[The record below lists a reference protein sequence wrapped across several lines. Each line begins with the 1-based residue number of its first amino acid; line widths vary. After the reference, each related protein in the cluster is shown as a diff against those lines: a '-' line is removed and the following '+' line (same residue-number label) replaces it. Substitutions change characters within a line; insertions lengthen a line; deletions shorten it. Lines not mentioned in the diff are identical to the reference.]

1 MCSSR
6 LVRPMPSM
14 HHCITRRRA
23 SSPLKFCPTVT
34 VLLHRSCPGKLH
46 CAECPVSVVR
56 HQTSVKAKCPASSQS
71 SCLHG
76 ACQNW
81 YRRNSNGTD
90 GPATGG
96 SGTGGLQQP
105 HPPAAAPG
113 GSASA
118 AGPNRGLTRRALAAS
133 ALTELT
139 TSFSA
144 PPSWFSMFKPLS
156 SSATQRAHTSCP
168 SSSNLNVWNLHI
180 QCICV
185 AQRSNGIAEAASTQ
199 RLTTAKVWNY
209 SLQETSAKTIC
220 PHDGGE
226 VMVKYRDPHSPPV
239 QKQTTHWERANTHLG
254 NKHDKNW
261 KQGANA
267 HLSEMFGILVIMQ

>member
-1 MCSSR
+1 
-6 LVRPMPSM
+6 
-14 HHCITRRRA
+14 
-23 SSPLKFCPTVT
+23 
-34 VLLHRSCPGKLH
+34 
-46 CAECPVSVVR
+46 
-56 HQTSVKAKCPASSQS
+56 
-71 SCLHG
+71 
-76 ACQNW
+76 
-81 YRRNSNGTD
+81 
-90 GPATGG
+90 
-96 SGTGGLQQP
+96 
-105 HPPAAAPG
+105 
-113 GSASA
+113 
-118 AGPNRGLTRRALAAS
+118 
-133 ALTELT
+133 
-139 TSFSA
+139 
-144 PPSWFSMFKPLS
+144 MFKPLS

-185 AQRSNGIAEAASTQ
+185 AQGRNGIAEAASTQ

-209 SLQETSAKTIC
+209 SLKETSAQTIC

>member
-1 MCSSR
+1 
-6 LVRPMPSM
+6 MPSI
-14 HHCITRRRA
+14 HHCIMRRRA
-23 SSPLKFCPTVT
+23 SSPLKFCPTLT
-34 VLLHRSCPGKLH
+34 VLLHRLCPGILH
-46 CAECPVSVVR
+46 CADCAVSTPR
-56 HQTSVKAKCPASSQS
+56 FQTSDKAKCPASPQS
-71 SCLHG
+71 TCH
-76 ACQNW
+76 
-81 YRRNSNGTD
+81 RRRSNGTD

-96 SGTGGLQQP
+96 SATGGLPQP

-156 SSATQRAHTSCP
+156 SSAAQRAQYRSP
-168 SSSNLNVWNLHI
+168 SSSNFNVSNRHKQ

-185 AQRSNGIAEAASTQ
+185 APRRNGIAEAASTQ

-209 SLQETSAKTIC
+209 SLQETSANTIC

>member
-1 MCSSR
+1 M
-6 LVRPMPSM
+6 
-14 HHCITRRRA
+14 RRRA
-23 SSPLKFCPTVT
+23 SPPVKLCPRHTD
-34 VLLHRSCPGKLH
+34 LLQSVCPGNVH
-46 CAECPVSVVR
+46 CAACGVSVFPEDPVFPR
-56 HQTSVKAKCPASSQS
+56 QTSDKAKCPASSQS
-71 SCLHG
+71 SCLRG
-76 ACQNW
+76 PRPNGL
-81 YRRNSNGTD
+81 RRRSNGTG

-96 SGTGGLQQP
+96 PATGGPGTGGLQQP
-105 HPPAAAPG
+105 HPPASAPG

-185 AQRSNGIAEAASTQ
+185 APRRNGIAEAASTQ

-209 SLQETSAKTIC
+209 SLKETSAQTIC